1 MDNLIELL
9 GMGID
14 AVACRIEI
22 LPKIIIIKLRAL
34 PPRRVT
40 LKYLTVEY
48 FTDLAHSLW
57 LVPNDKGWRGILA
70 NLPIA
75 RQADLDALDEGPSYA
90 GA

>member
-22 LPKIIIIKLRAL
+22 LAKIIIIKLRAL

-40 LKYLTVEY
+40 LKYFTVEY
-48 FTDLAHSLW
+48 FTDLAHSL
-57 LVPNDKGWRGILA
+57 
-70 NLPIA
+70 
-75 RQADLDALDEGPSYA
+75 
-90 GA
+90 